1 MSYRDYSFYVKL
13 IRRWRRKNGGTMRSS
28 TFEPT
33 RGYLKNDADST
44 SSTGAKNNS
53 GIWRLEE
60 VHTAISDI
68 IPIGEHRY
76 TTPGTYTW
84 VAPAGVTSVTILVVG
99 AGGGTTG
106 GALGYKNNRAVTPGA
121 SYQIRAGL
129 GGTSRGGGQGGNA
142 GESSYFKNSD
152 GSGDTTAQ
160 GGPARI
166 GNGSTTAATRSGD
179 TDGGGNGGRHTSNG
193 GGYTGTGAGGYSGN
207 GGNYANAGGSFQAG
221 SGGGG
226 ASANWAYNSGGGV
239 GIYGEGASGTSARAG
254 GSGGSNGGASSAGG
268 THGGGASANPAG
280 LRGGA
285 GAVRILW
292 GEGRAFPST
301 LVDLASSDGNVS
313 TN

>member
-99 AGGGTTG
+99 AGGATTG

-121 SYQIRAGL
+121 SYTVRVGL
-129 GGTSRGGGQGGNA
+129 GGVGINPGQGGSA
-142 GESSYFKNSD
+142 GQSSYFRNSD
-152 GSGDTTAQ
+152 GTGDTTA
-160 GGPARI
+160 GG
-166 GNGSTTAATRSGD
+166 GSVTTSNTKGPAATRSGD
-179 TDGGGNGGRHTSNG
+179 TDGGGNGGAQTSNQP
-193 GGYTGTGAGGYSGN
+193 GYTGTGAGGYSGN
-207 GGNYANAGGSFQAG
+207 GGSYANPGAAHQDGA
-221 SGGGG
+221 GGGG
-226 ASANWAYNSGGGV
+226 ASGNWAWNAGGGV
-239 GIYGEGASGTSARAG
+239 GIYGGDF
-254 GSGGSNGGASSAGG
+254 
-268 THGGGASANPAG
+268 GGGATSNPG
-280 LRGGA
+280 GRRGGA